1 MGEAK
6 EAKEAGDSQVNVS
19 VALER
24 SSPADF
30 VEQPAEIEIQVAA
43 NGHNHPLKSI
53 KQTYDSSDGVP
64 GWRLE
69 CSEWP
74 PQAQAKVTVAWKMTR
89 TVPDLIWPCTSE
101 ILEKGSPE
109 TAKPLGS
116 NKLPNGKVWFKAF
129 LNSDKKYFEVR
140 IAPIAGELNSPS
152 DSVDGIRVEL
162 GGRNISEQNTTFEP
176 YELRT
181 EVIRVEESVYYR
193 FYSDNRQL
201 TADSIQNS
209 EIAFTSLK
217 SRREG
222 AVLAEDLDIDVK

>member
-1 MGEAK
+1 MRR
-6 EAKEAGDSQVNVS
+6 
-19 VALER
+19 R
-24 SSPADF
+24 SD
-30 VEQPAEIEIQVAA
+30 
-43 NGHNHPLKSI
+43 
-53 KQTYDSSDGVP
+53 
-64 GWRLE
+64 
-69 CSEWP
+69 
-74 PQAQAKVTVAWKMTR
+74 
-89 TVPDLIWPCTSE
+89 TSE
-101 ILEKGSPE
+101 G
-109 TAKPLGS
+109 TAR
-116 NKLPNGKVWFKAF
+116 NAC
-129 LNSDKKYFEVR
+129 
-140 IAPIAGELNSPS
+140 IAGELNSPS